1 MADEGELYAGKK
13 GAVLTGRRGRT
24 RPVYTNR
31 YSRDYEPVHL
41 TDQSGAVNKNT
52 ALPWFIA
59 FVDTTSHLRVVN
71 GYYTATVFER
81 FEVLDSGGVSPWVV
95 IARSLAGTWMVTTKD
110 GVVELKSPS
119 AFFHST
125 DDPRIKGS
133 GVPARVPVPVGRSIL
148 MAWTEGS
155 ALHWVHLDSHETA
168 ESGTA
173 TIDLGDKT
181 TVRLFRQRNKR
192 AQWCYEL
199 FLGDGARP
207 KVTKPVTPFLFLNAK
222 LLS

>member
-1 MADEGELYAGKK
+1 MSELKFYAGTR
-13 GAVLTGRRGRT
+13 GSVLTERIRARSQ
-24 RPVYTNR
+24 YINR
-31 YSRDYEPVHL
+31 YSPAYEPIQL
-41 TDQSGAVNKNT
+41 AEQSGAVNENT

-59 FVDTTSHLRVVN
+59 FVDASNHLRVVN

-81 FEVLDSGGVSPWVV
+81 FEVRDSGDVSPWVV
-95 IARSLAGTWMVTTKD
+95 IAKSLAGTWMVTTKD
-110 GVVELKSPS
+110 GVVELTSPC
-119 AFFHST
+119 AFFHRE

-133 GVPARVPVPVGRSIL
+133 GIPARVPVPIGRGIL
-148 MAWTEGS
+148 MAWTKGTTIN
-155 ALHWVHLDSHETA
+155 WVHLDSCETA

-173 TIDLGDKT
+173 TIDLGDKK
-181 TVRLFRQRNKR
+181 TVRLFRQRKKR

-207 KVTKPVTPFLFLNAK
+207 KVTKAVTPFLFLNAK